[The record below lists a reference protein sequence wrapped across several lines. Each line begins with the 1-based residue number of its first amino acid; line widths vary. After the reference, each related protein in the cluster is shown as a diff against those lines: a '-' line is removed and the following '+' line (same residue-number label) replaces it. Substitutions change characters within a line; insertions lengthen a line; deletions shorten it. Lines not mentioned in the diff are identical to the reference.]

1 MSERTQQ
8 PLPFAHVHA
17 PKAALYRRIMRAFV
31 DAKRRFLVHL
41 RPEDI
46 AQAIQDDSVEG
57 ALSALVEWGN
67 LRADP
72 DTSRVTSVEDF
83 LRARYLYQLTAEG
96 EAAELALDAYDQ
108 ALGRRGELQSVAL
121 EDIRVRAHSLLEQA
135 RLPAPDAAVVH
146 NLLRELA
153 SLLENLA
160 ANASAF
166 MGSLQRTIELQ
177 DIDEEAFIA
186 YKDRL
191 IRYLERFIG
200 DLQIKSADIAE
211 ALRQLDALET
221 DRLLQIAAARE
232 VADVAPDVA
241 EEPGAGPDPAFD
253 AKVAEW
259 RGRWSGVRSWFVG
272 ERTRPS
278 QASLLRQHA
287 RASIPALLET
297 VMLLQERRSGR
308 SDRSADFRR
317 LAVWFAEAPDD
328 AAAHRLWRAAFGL
341 TSARHLTAD
350 SAYLDAIE
358 SRQVPASTSWRDGPA
373 VPISARLR
381 STGRYQRPGPMLPVV
396 DRSAAQRLLG
406 EQLEAEHRQ
415 TEAARQRLATGRP
428 TRLSD
433 LRELDREEFGLFLNL
448 LADALSAGPLTSDG
462 VRTVTSDGTLEIQM
476 VPTSDGAVAE
486 IHTPD
491 GIFGGQDHLITITD
505 LLRSAQDATFA
516 GMVAADP

>member
-1 MSERTQQ
+1 
-8 PLPFAHVHA
+8 
-17 PKAALYRRIMRAFV
+17 MRSFV

-46 AQAIQDDSVEG
+46 ADAMQDGSAEG
-57 ALSALVEWGN
+57 ALNALVEWGN

-72 DTSRVTSVEDF
+72 DTSRVTSVEEF
-83 LRARYLYQLTAEG
+83 YRARYLYQLTAEG
-96 EAAELALDAYDQ
+96 EAAEFALDAYDQ

-135 RLPAPDAAVVH
+135 RLADPDAAVVH

-191 IRYLERFIG
+191 IRYLERFVG

-211 ALRQLDALET
+211 ALHQLDTLDA
-221 DRLLQIAAARE
+221 DRLLQIAATRE
-232 VADVAPDVA
+232 AADVAPDA
-241 EEPGAGPDPAFD
+241 AHDKAPDPDAAFD
-253 AKVAEW
+253 TKLAEW

-272 ERTRPS
+272 ERSRPS

-287 RASIPALLET
+287 RGSIPALLET

-308 SDRSADFRR
+308 SDRSADFRS

-358 SRQVPASTSWRDGPA
+358 AGHVPASTSWRAGPA

-381 STGRYQRPGPMLPVV
+381 TTGRYQRPGPMPPVG
-396 DRSAAQRLLG
+396 DRSAARRLLG
-406 EQLEAEHRQ
+406 ELLEAEHRQ
-415 TEAARQRLATGRP
+415 TEAARQRLASGTP

-433 LRELDREEFGLFLNL
+433 LKTLDREEFAFFLNL
-448 LADALSAGPLTSDG
+448 LADALSAGALTSDG
-462 VRTVTSDGTLEIQM
+462 ARTVTSDGTLEIQL
-476 VPTSDGAVAE
+476 VPTCDGAVAE
-486 IHTPD
+486 IQTPD
-491 GIFGGQDHLITITD
+491 GIFGGQDHVITIVD
-505 LLRSAQDATFA
+505 LLRPAPATFA
-516 GMVAADP
+516 GTVAAD

>member
-1 MSERTQQ
+1 
-8 PLPFAHVHA
+8 
-17 PKAALYRRIMRAFV
+17 MRAFV

-46 AQAIQDDSVEG
+46 AEELPDDSAES

-72 DTSRVTSVEDF
+72 DTSRVTSVEEF
-83 LRARYLYQLTAEG
+83 YRARYLYQLTAEG

-121 EDIRVRAHSLLEQA
+121 EDIRVRARSLLEQA

-153 SLLENLA
+153 SLLESLA

-191 IRYLERFIG
+191 IRYLERFVG
-200 DLQIKSADIAE
+200 DLQVKSADIAD
-211 ALRQLDALET
+211 ALRQLDALQA
-221 DRLLQIAAARE
+221 DRLLQVAAARE
-232 VADVAPDVA
+232 VADVAPQADGKT
-241 EEPGAGPDPAFD
+241 ERGADAAFE
-253 AKVAEW
+253 AKLAEW
-259 RGRWSGVRSWFVG
+259 RGRWSGVQSWFVG
-272 ERTRPS
+272 ERSRPS

-308 SDRSADFRR
+308 SDRSADFRS

-328 AAAHRLWRAAFGL
+328 AVAHRLWRAAFGL

-350 SAYLDAIE
+350 SAYLDALE
-358 SRQVPASTSWRDGPA
+358 AHPVSASTSWQDAPA

-381 STGRYQRPGPMLPVV
+381 TTGRYQRPGAMPPVT
-396 DRSAAQRLLG
+396 DRSAARRLLA
-406 EQLEAEHRQ
+406 EQLDAEHRQ
-415 TEAARQRLATGRP
+415 TEVARHRLATGMP

-433 LRELDREEFGLFLNL
+433 LTSLDREEFGLFLNL
-448 LADALSAGPLTSDG
+448 LADALSAGPPTSDG
-462 VRTVTSDGTLEIQM
+462 VRTVTSDGTLEIQL
-476 VPTSDGAVAE
+476 VPTYDGAVFE
-486 IHTPD
+486 IHTPE
-491 GIFGGQDHLITITD
+491 GIFAGQDHLITITD
-505 LLRSAQDATFA
+505 LLRPLQTATSAGA
-516 GMVAADP
+516 VAAQP

>member
-1 MSERTQQ
+1 
-8 PLPFAHVHA
+8 
-17 PKAALYRRIMRAFV
+17 MRAFI

-46 AQAIQDDSVEG
+46 AEAIQDASAES

-72 DTSRVTSVEDF
+72 DTSRVTSVEEF
-83 LRARYLYQLTAEG
+83 YRARYLYQLTAEG

-121 EDIRVRAHSLLEQA
+121 EDIRVRAHGLLEQA

-177 DIDEEAFIA
+177 DINEEAFIA

-191 IRYLERFIG
+191 IRYLERFVG

-211 ALRQLDALET
+211 ALRQLDTLET

-232 VADVAPDVA
+232 AADVAPQA
-241 EEPGAGPDPAFD
+241 EEKTEQGPDAAFD
-253 AKVAEW
+253 AKLEEW

-272 ERTRPS
+272 ERSRPS

-308 SDRSADFRR
+308 SDRSADFRS

-350 SAYLDAIE
+350 SAYLDALE
-358 SRQVPASTSWRDGPA
+358 ARSVPASTSWRDGPA

-381 STGRYQRPGPMLPVV
+381 TTGRYQRPGPMPPVS
-396 DRSAAQRLLG
+396 DRSTARLLLA

-415 TEAARQRLATGRP
+415 TEAARQRLATGTP

-433 LRELDREEFGLFLNL
+433 LRALDRQEFGLFLNL

-462 VRTVTSDGTLEIQM
+462 VRTVTSDGTLEIRL
-476 VPTSDGAVAE
+476 VPTCDGGIAK

-505 LLRSAQDATFA
+505 LLSPWQTATSAGT
-516 GMVAADP
+516 VAAHS